1 LESIE
6 YSEKPRKGLG
16 IEVRLSVDFFK
27 PRRCCA
33 AGVRVVFGAM
43 CLAIPGR
50 VTSISGEDPLMRS
63 GKVDFGGV
71 LKEVSLAYVP
81 EVKVGDYVIVHVGF
95 ALSRV
100 DEAEANQVFEYLR
113 EMQELTELEDSGA
126 GVSPASPVG
135 PPAVAA
141 TFGKAGGLK

>member
-1 LESIE
+1 
-6 YSEKPRKGLG
+6 
-16 IEVRLSVDFFK
+16 
-27 PRRCCA
+27 
-33 AGVRVVFGAM
+33 M
-43 CLAIPGR
+43 CLAIPGK
-50 VTSISGEDPLMRS
+50 VTSISGEDPLLRS

-126 GVSPASPVG
+126 GV
-135 PPAVAA
+135 PPAV
-141 TFGKAGGLK
+141 TTSPER